1 METTSA
7 LADEADLSFKS
18 IELLL
23 TNLLATNL
31 LCLHIFSTFLL
42 KVEKFSSSHEPK
54 ALLIIVVSNEL
65 ILVLF

>member
-23 TNLLATNL
+23 TNLLATN